1 MVEETSTSPWWDSS
15 EAVAAA
21 GAYARLERQLRG
33 VIDRVGRR
41 VCPGCGRL
49 CCRGYYCRATAVNP
63 WYAFV
68 HRSAGG
74 AELPADA
81 AIRRDPFALG
91 ARGCELR
98 AGRYV
103 FCYSYNC
110 PLIRSFVGER
120 GVGDVFQEVSDLLLA
135 ANRLPG
141 GRLLHER
148 AATDVLTAA
157 DLRHILAEVEG
168 AARRLEQLRPYLERA
183 LDPNAPARDPQ
194 VGSA

>member
-1 MVEETSTSPWWDSS
+1 MRV
-15 EAVAAA
+15 
-21 GAYARLERQLRG
+21 
-33 VIDRVGRR
+33 VIDRVGGR

-49 CCRGYYCRATAVNP
+49 CCRGHYCRATALNP
-63 WYAFV
+63 WYGFV

-74 AELPADA
+74 PELPADA
-81 AIRRDPFALG
+81 ATRRDPFALG

-110 PLIRSFVGER
+110 PLIRSFVAER
-120 GVGDVFQEVSDLLLA
+120 GVGDVFQELSDLLLP

-148 AATDVLTAA
+148 TMGEVLTAA
-157 DLRHILAEVEG
+157 DLRHILTEVER
-168 AARRLEQLRPYLERA
+168 AARRLEQLRPFLERA
-183 LDPNAPARDPQ
+183 FDPNALALDPQ
-194 VGSA
+194 DGSA